1 MLGMALRIESVLV
14 PAAPC
19 QYQCDGERQCDERG
33 GSPGDAG
40 PVRARAIPEAVC
52 DKPRAGVRL
61 PFAKIAAMRV
71 ALVVVLVGA
80 LGAGCGSNSS
90 SVGETTST
98 ITPGTTTTVTVTT
111 TQQATTAEP
120 SVAQP
125 MALRLYFLAPDG
137 KLAVVSRHVEHTRRP
152 GAATLRELAEAPSG
166 MTTEVPSG
174 LQLTIDAGHAN
185 VSGAKLD
192 PAALAQ
198 LVYALTTFPTVN
210 SVNGKTRADVEAFVP
225 PILVEQPSPGEE
237 VTSPLHVTGNAN
249 TFEATFDYD
258 LKDANGKSLAK
269 DFVTAT
275 SGSGTR
281 GTFDFTIPFSVDSP
295 QNGALRVF
303 ELSAED
309 GSVVHERVIPLRLLP

>member
-1 MLGMALRIESVLV
+1 
-14 PAAPC
+14 
-19 QYQCDGERQCDERG
+19 
-33 GSPGDAG
+33 
-40 PVRARAIPEAVC
+40 
-52 DKPRAGVRL
+52 
-61 PFAKIAAMRV
+61 MRV
-71 ALVVVLVGA
+71 GLVVVLIGA
-80 LGAGCGSNSS
+80 LAAGCGSNSS
-90 SVGETTST
+90 SVDESTST
-98 ITPGTTTTVTVTT
+98 TARTATTTVTVTT
-111 TQQATTAEP
+111 TPQATTTGS

-137 KLAVVSRHVEHTRRP
+137 KLAAVSRDVEETRTP
-152 GAATLRELAEAPSG
+152 GVATLRELTEAPSG
-166 MTTEVPSG
+166 VTTEVPSG

-185 VSGAKLD
+185 VTGAKLD
-192 PAALAQ
+192 PPALAQ
-198 LVYALTTFPTVN
+198 VVYALTTFPTVD

-225 PILVEQPSPGEE
+225 AILVEQPSPGED

-249 TFEATFDYD
+249 TFEATFNYD
-258 LKDANGKSLAK
+258 LRDAHGKSLAK
-269 DFVTAT
+269 DFITAT